1 VGLKDAQLGPLRKPR
16 KRGFSVCS
24 RRKQRAKGAVVSA
37 ICQQSQTAVRARYG
51 TRILLFV
58 MNDRGLGAELQKL
71 RALKREPA
79 WAMIPS
85 PDFAQ
90 IAEAFGLVG
99 RTLRDVDQTEQLVR
113 KFTADTRTH
122 VVDVQVASEVVSRY
136 FRSAL

>member
-1 VGLKDAQLGPLRKPR
+1 
-16 KRGFSVCS
+16 
-24 RRKQRAKGAVVSA
+24 
-37 ICQQSQTAVRARYG
+37 
-51 TRILLFV
+51 